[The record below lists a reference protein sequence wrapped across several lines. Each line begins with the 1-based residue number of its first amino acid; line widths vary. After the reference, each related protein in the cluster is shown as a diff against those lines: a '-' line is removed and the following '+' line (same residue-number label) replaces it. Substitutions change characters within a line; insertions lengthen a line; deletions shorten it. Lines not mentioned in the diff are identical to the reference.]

1 VRIVKKIHTTSHAAT
16 GTSLR
21 SNRVLLRHCAVA
33 AAISLLAL
41 SAMEAHALSLGRLV
55 VKSALGQPLRAEVDI
70 PAITEEEASSLSAAV
85 APAAAFKTAGVD
97 YNAALSSVKVAL
109 QNRGEGRA
117 VLLLTSEKVIN
128 DPFIDLIIEANW
140 SSGRVVRDYTLLFDP
155 LPEIRKAAPVAPAPA
170 AEATP
175 APVAPAAPS
184 PAPEGRRPAAELA
197 TRPAPPAAGRNGA
210 TGSRFSQSQVAAAR
224 SAAAV
229 APVASQP
236 VAAKPDTG
244 GKQVQVKP
252 GDSAARIAKANKPA
266 TVSLDQMLVAML
278 RQNQEA
284 FVSNNVNRLRAGSV
298 LTLPGTAEAEATPAQ
313 EASRSIAAQSKD
325 FNEFRRR
332 LAGAVPAAQVDASA
346 REARGKVQAQVS
358 EAKPAAAAPDKLT
371 LSKGGVAASGAKG
384 SAEDKIASSRQAQDS
399 ATRVAELSKN
409 LEELNRL
416 KAGSSALAVPAASAA
431 SAGKGGIAVAAAVA
445 TSAPGVSAPA
455 SAPAVVATPASAPV
469 ASAPPVA
476 AAPAAAPSAAK
487 PLPAPVAAKAP
498 AAETGFFDGSLLPI
512 GGALLAVFLGLGFL
526 QFRQRRQAEQSS
538 LSYPDSRVG
547 EDSFSSQHGRH
558 KEAVSSLGYSPSQL
572 DAAGD
577 VDPVEEA
584 DVYLAYGRDLQAEE
598 ILKEALQRTPN
609 RLAVHG
615 KLLEIYAKRRDT
627 KAFDQLAAE
636 AFTLTHGEGADWTRI
651 QALGRDLSP
660 SNSLYQD
667 PAAASTALVSAP
679 LVEERTGFG
688 QGAVT
693 VPAPMVA
700 EPGIPASTAAV
711 DLDLDFSADDNLAAS
726 PLVRSND
733 TLIEERQEPTL
744 FGETLPAGPAPV
756 KPAAPLTPLES
767 TAQAP
772 VPAAAPG
779 MIEFDLGSLSL
790 EPVSDTPAAPAAA
803 VSNSAP
809 NDPLEVKL
817 ELAVEF
823 MAIGDTEGARTLVEE
838 VLQQA
843 SGPVKARAQQMLA
856 DLRR

>member
-1 VRIVKKIHTTSHAAT
+1 M
-16 GTSLR
+16 
-21 SNRVLLRHCAVA
+21 
-33 AAISLLAL
+33 AISLLAF
-41 SAMEAHALSLGRLV
+41 SAIEAHALSLGRIV

-70 PAITEEEASSLSAAV
+70 PAITEEEAASLSAGV
-85 APAAAFKTAGVD
+85 APLAAFKTAGVD
-97 YNAALSSVKVAL
+97 YNAALTSVRVVL

-155 LPEIRKAAPVAPAPA
+155 LPEVRKAAPVAQ
-170 AEATP
+170 
-175 APVAPAAPS
+175 APAAPAETPPAPATAPAPA
-184 PAPEGRRPAAELA
+184 PAPETRRPAPEPAA
-197 TRPAPPAAGRNGA
+197 RPAAPANRNGA
-210 TGSRFSQSQVAAAR
+210 ANGATSSRFSQSQVAAAR
-224 SAAAV
+224 AAV
-229 APVASQP
+229 ATAPAASQP
-236 VAAKPDTG
+236 APAAKPEVG
-244 GKQVQVKP
+244 GKQVQVKS
-252 GDSAARIAKANKPA
+252 GDSAARIAKVHKPA
-266 TVSLDQMLVAML
+266 TVSLDQMLVALL
-278 RQNQEA
+278 RQNQDA

-298 LTLPGTAEAEATPAQ
+298 LTLPGTAEAEATSPQ

-325 FNEFRRR
+325 FNEYRRR
-332 LAGAVPAAQVDASA
+332 LAGGVPAAQVDAAS
-346 REARGKVQAQVS
+346 RETRGKVQAQVS
-358 EAKPAAAAPDKLT
+358 DAKPAAAAPDKLT

-384 SAEDKIASSRQAQDS
+384 STEDKIASSRQAQDS
-399 ATRVAELSKN
+399 ANRVAELSKN

-416 KAGSSALAVPAASAA
+416 KAGSAAIAPPAASAA
-431 SAGKGGIAVAAAVA
+431 STTSKAGIPVAAAVA
-445 TSAPGVSAPA
+445 PSAPAPVPAA
-455 SAPAVVATPASAPV
+455 SAPAVAPVAAATASAAAASAPV
-469 ASAPPVA
+469 V
-476 AAPAAAPSAAK
+476 AAPASAAPAPSAAK
-487 PLPAPVAAKAP
+487 PASAPAAAKAP
-498 AAETGFFDGSLLPI
+498 VAEPGFFDSALLPI
-512 GGALLAVFLGLGFL
+512 LGVLALVLGGLGFL
-526 QFRQRRQAEQSS
+526 TVRQRRQAEQSS

-547 EDSFSSQHGRH
+547 DDSFSSQHGKH

-636 AFTLTHGEGADWTRI
+636 AFTLTHGEGSDWTRI

-667 PAAASTALVSAP
+667 PTAAALVSAP

-688 QGAVT
+688 QGAIT
-693 VPAPMVA
+693 MPAPMAA
-700 EPGIPASTAAV
+700 EPSALPPSAAV
-711 DLDLDFSADDNLAAS
+711 DLDLDFSADDQVAGAPGNS
-726 PLVRSND
+726 KFGQND
-733 TLIEERQEPTL
+733 TLIEERREPTL

-756 KPAAPLTPLES
+756 KPTAAPV
-767 TAQAP
+767 AP
-772 VPAAAPG
+772 PAADPTQASAPAPG

-790 EPVSDTPAAPAAA
+790 EPVSEAPAMVAA
-803 VSNSAP
+803 ASSAGSP